1 MALSSM
7 SLTAVLLASLAHHDV
22 SAFPIHQI
30 TRQRVHSSTAAATT
44 TTRLPSTKE
53 KIQQYGSGAPYD
65 EANYDPHAAADF
77 YKDRPVESISRLTQI
92 ATKSVGFIA
101 DTVIDSKLNREE
113 QMVDQ
118 RSDELLE
125 LVSGLGPTFIKVSWC
140 KPHHIHYVNDNT
152 CCVCDWFSQH
162 IHMIDLFI

>member
-7 SLTAVLLASLAHHDV
+7 SLTVVLLASLVYHDV

-30 TRQRVHSSTAAATT
+30 TGQRFHSSTAATT
-44 TTRLPSTKE
+44 ILSSTKE
-53 KIQQYGSGAPYD
+53 KIQQYGSDAPYD

-125 LVSGLGPTFIKVSWC
+125 LVSGLGPTFIKVS
-140 KPHHIHYVNDNT
+140 
-152 CCVCDWFSQH
+152 
-162 IHMIDLFI
+162 